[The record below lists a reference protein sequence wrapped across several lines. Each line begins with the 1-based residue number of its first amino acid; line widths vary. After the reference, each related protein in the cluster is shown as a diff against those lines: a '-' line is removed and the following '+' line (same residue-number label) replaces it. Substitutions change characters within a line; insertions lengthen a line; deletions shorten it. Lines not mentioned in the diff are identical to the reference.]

1 MLDAEYEVAFKKINE
16 EFDSI
21 GHQWYVQPSANLI

>member
-21 GHQWYVQPSANLI
+21 GHLWYVSFQ

>member
-1 MLDAEYEVAFKKINE
+1 MLDAEYEVAFKKISE

-21 GHQWYVQPSANLI
+21 GHQWYVNIKSNVK